1 MNSSHEKF
9 IFDSS
14 AFYTF
19 IRHYK
24 DHVRAQYEVN
34 YYYFDSSDKVLIQ
47 NNETARIRSILSND
61 YKNYF
66 EFKLNTDITKQKNKE
81 VITSISAFL
90 KPTDFEN
97 IIVERAIS
105 LTQKTLP
112 PSIIKKISE
121 ITQEKSIEIV
131 ALYKIIRKYLIL
143 DDITVKADIGTYEN
157 DSYYEISFYANNKEE
172 AKEKMKDV
180 FKSLNISYSF
190 STLSKLSR
198 IDKFIPY
205 LNKSK

>member
-9 IFDSS
+9 IFDST

-24 DHVRAQYEVN
+24 DQVRAQYEVD
-34 YYYFDSSDKVLIQ
+34 YYYFDTPNKALIK
-47 NNETARIRSILSND
+47 NNQTARIRSISSSD
-61 YKNYF
+61 YKNF
-66 EFKLNTDITKQKNKE
+66 EFKLNTDIIKQKNEE
-81 VITSISAFL
+81 VITSVSAFL
-90 KPTDFEN
+90 KPTDIDN
-97 IIVERAIS
+97 ITAERAIS
-105 LTQKTLP
+105 LTQNTLP
-112 PSIIKKISE
+112 PSIIKKITK

-131 ALYKIIRKYLIL
+131 ALYKIKRKYLTINE
-143 DDITVKADIGTYEN
+143 ITIKADIGTYEN
-157 DSYYEISFYANNKEE
+157 DSYYEISVYANNKEE
-172 AKEKMKDV
+172 AKEKMKDI

-205 LNKSK
+205 LNKLK